1 MRTSIITLL
10 LTLFVFGLQAQEAG
24 ILKIEGTSTHK
35 NGTLSNVIVEVYK
48 DGEPY
53 TETQADR
60 FGKFELLFHGE
71 GNYVVR
77 ASKDGYHDRYILFS
91 TYAGEKGYKK
101 EKYDFSLELFKL
113 KDKGVTTAKVQEIP
127 LIEFN
132 PDKKNFSYA
141 AML

>member
-1 MRTSIITLL
+1 MRTSIITILF
-10 LTLFVFGLQAQEAG
+10 TLFAFGAQAQEAG
-24 ILKIEGTSTHK
+24 ILKVEGTSINR
-35 NGTLSNVIVEVYK
+35 NGTLSNVIIEVYK

-60 FGKFELLFHGE
+60 SGKFELLFHGE

-77 ASKDGYHDRYILFS
+77 ASKEGYHDRYILFN

-132 PDKKNFSYA
+132 PDKRNFSYA
-141 AML
+141 TML